1 MPVNEAAE
9 EGGPEAVS
17 SVSALASA
25 SENGA
30 ERERPRLPSDLVSCV
45 LRGEAAS
52 QHDQLNCN
60 NSTVSACSS
69 STTSACGG
77 LPVFLRY
84 LVHLR

>member
-9 EGGPEAVS
+9 EEGGPETVS
-17 SVSALASA
+17 SVSASGSDNVAD
-25 SENGA
+25 
-30 ERERPRLPSDLVSCV
+30 RERPRLPSDLVSCV

-52 QHDQLNCN
+52 RHDQLNCN

-69 STTSACGG
+69 STTSTCGG